1 METAARKSA
10 EGHSTDRVLQALA
23 TLAALLDRTINEMK
37 SIDSEFQ
44 ERLLQAVHDTEAS
57 LQSQT
62 AKHLEAATVDWEAE
76 RNRLNSALERTAQM
90 GAEWEAERGRL
101 NGEIERLQSALAVA
115 QAHKA
120 IEATTEPPANTA
132 ALSQEI
138 ERVESVIKEISAIIE
153 NPATELSTVIRK
165 NVERAELEAYLKG
178 IRYAFERR

>member
-1 METAARKSA
+1 METASQKAA
-10 EGHSTDRVLQALA
+10 EGHSTDRVFQALA
-23 TLAALLDRTINEMK
+23 TVAALLDRTINEMK

-44 ERLLQAVHDTEAS
+44 ERLLRAVHDTEAS

-62 AKHLEAATVDWEAE
+62 AKHFEAATADWEIE
-76 RNRLNSALERTAQM
+76 RARLNGALERTARM

-101 NGEIERLQSALAVA
+101 NTEIERLQSALAVA

-120 IEATTEPPANTA
+120 IEAASELPANNA
-132 ALSQEI
+132 ALSKEI
-138 ERVESVIKEISAIIE
+138 ERVENLIRNISAIIE
-153 NPATELSTVIRK
+153 NPAAELSIVMRK